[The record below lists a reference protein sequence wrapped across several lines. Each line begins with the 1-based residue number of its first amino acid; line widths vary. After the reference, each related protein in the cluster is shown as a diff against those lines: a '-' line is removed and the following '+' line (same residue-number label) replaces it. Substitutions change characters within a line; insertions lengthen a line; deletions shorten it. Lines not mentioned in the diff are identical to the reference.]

1 MAGVRHQGVLVGLLA
16 SVMLLVGTIR
26 PLLAETL
33 PTPLS
38 GEGAAPSLRPTARVQ
53 NPVSELASGLR
64 SLFNLD
70 KQPDAR
76 SATATGFS
84 PAQRAQ
90 VDNDSAHRSRVHQ
103 TVGNLVQI
111 GPVGR
116 RMKGQSHMQ
125 QP

>member
-38 GEGAAPSLRPTARVQ
+38 EEGAAPSVRPTARVQ

-76 SATATGFS
+76 PPPPGSARRNGPKSTRSARTF
-84 PAQRAQ
+84 PACIKW
-90 VDNDSAHRSRVHQ
+90 SAILCR
-103 TVGNLVQI
+103 LD
-111 GPVGR
+111 
-116 RMKGQSHMQ
+116 RMVAA
-125 QP
+125 